1 MSDGALCSAREGEQN
16 LLDSSSRWR
25 MMEFE
30 TTSKHSEKISESENV
45 LKILKGQKIFKTG
58 K

>member
-1 MSDGALCSAREGEQN
+1 
-16 LLDSSSRWR
+16 
-25 MMEFE
+25 MEFE